1 MLGRYTSKGKFDL
14 DKSILEFN
22 YVSMI
27 TRFEGFTLVVQTLPS
42 LFVGVERYNLYFYNG
57 TIIREASLN
66 FDTNGNLNI
75 ITFSNISEVLI
86 IGFN

>member
-75 ITFSNISEVLI
+75 VTFSNINEVLI